1 MTISLVSSPPRPSTA
16 TPHSELV
23 WSTLAP
29 LIAARPTMRLWS
41 AQRRFGEVRRLT
53 VKAPGVPAA
62 VPIYNRGR
70 TRMLVFDLDS
80 TRGGRQAV
88 LADRARILGWLQS
101 CGGRAVVDSSTSG
114 GCHVIVPLDRAVELD
129 ALQCVVTA
137 AARRC
142 PTLDVSPMLNP
153 ATGCITVP
161 GAACK
166 QGGHRRL
173 LGLLDDAAEVLR
185 DGNPTQILLDL
196 QAHLGVDD
204 PGATPAS
211 AAIDVPS
218 TFFDHGPAGPQLAEK
233 YWKRSPMPA
242 AVAAFAESGVM
253 PSDGRWP
260 SRSEARQSVLT
271 HALWR
276 GYTLA
281 DIEQLIQPHQLW
293 HTGLGQ
299 AYRHY
304 RSSTQ
309 HALTTDWRKAQQW
322 VHQALTRI
330 QACTHKNVEHTG
342 GRGANPAT
350 EAHAR
355 WLAHALWWCDTS
367 LRSAPHRWTV
377 AAVLQGLAISGARAG
392 QVINGVVVVGVG
404 GRSLSIAAGLISESA
419 VWSALRLLRE
429 TPGSPVLLISRGRGL
444 QADRYALTTPDVLAP
459 ASGEHWRAPVA
470 QVHPAWSMVGLQY
483 RRIFEV
489 VEAGAASTVAEV
501 AATARVSRSSAYDG
515 VAELCRIG
523 LIRRYRGRLELGD
536 TSLDV
541 LGERLGVEGY
551 RAARIEAHQQDRE
564 VWRRYLATR
573 AEPVVEP
580 ELPRAPASVIVTAW
594 DLLEG
599 PERQDYLAAVMA
611 TGPPAE

>member
-1 MTISLVSSPPRPSTA
+1 
-16 TPHSELV
+16 
-23 WSTLAP
+23 
-29 LIAARPTMRLWS
+29 MRLWS

-53 VKAPGVPAA
+53 AKAPDVPAA

-70 TRMLVFDLDS
+70 TRMLVFDLDA

-114 GCHVIVPLDRAVELD
+114 GCHVLVPLDRAVELD
-129 ALQCVVTA
+129 ALQLLLTA

-142 PTLDVSPMLNP
+142 PTLDVSPMLNT

-161 GAACK
+161 GAVCK
-166 QGGHRRL
+166 QGGRRRL
-173 LGLLDDAAEVLR
+173 LGLLDAAAEVLQ
-185 DGNPTQILLDL
+185 DGNPAQILLDL
-196 QAHLGVDD
+196 QAHLGVGDD
-204 PGATPAS
+204 PGPTPAA

-218 TFFDHGPAGPQLAEK
+218 PFFDHGPTGPQLAEK
-233 YWKRSPMPA
+233 YWKQSPMPA
-242 AVAAFAESGVM
+242 AVAAFAQSGVM

-281 DIEQLIQPHQLW
+281 DIERLIQPHQVW

-299 AYRHY
+299 AYERY
-304 RSSTQ
+304 RSTTQ
-309 HALTTDWRKAQQW
+309 HALAADWRKAQQW

-330 QACTHKNVEHTG
+330 QACTHKKVEHTG
-342 GRGANPAT
+342 GRGATPAT
-350 EAHAR
+350 EVPAR

-377 AAVLQGLAISGARAG
+377 AAVLQGLALSGARAG
-392 QVINGVVVVGVG
+392 EVINGVVVVGVG
-404 GRSLSIAAGLISESA
+404 GRSLSIAAGLISESS

-429 TPGSPVLLISRGRGL
+429 TPGSPVLLVSKGRGL
-444 QADRYALTTPDVLAP
+444 QADRYALTTPDVLAT
-459 ASGEHWRAPVA
+459 AGDERWRAPVA
-470 QVHPAWSMVGLQY
+470 QVHPAWSMIGLQY
-483 RRIFEV
+483 RRLFEV

-501 AATARVSRSSAYDG
+501 ATTARVSRSSAYDG

-523 LIRRYRGRLELGD
+523 LLRRYRGRLELGD
-536 TSLDV
+536 TSLDA
-541 LGERLGVEGY
+541 LGERLGVESY
-551 RAARIEAHQQDRE
+551 RAARIEAHQHDRE

-580 ELPRAPASVIVTAW
+580 ELPRAPAWVTVTAW